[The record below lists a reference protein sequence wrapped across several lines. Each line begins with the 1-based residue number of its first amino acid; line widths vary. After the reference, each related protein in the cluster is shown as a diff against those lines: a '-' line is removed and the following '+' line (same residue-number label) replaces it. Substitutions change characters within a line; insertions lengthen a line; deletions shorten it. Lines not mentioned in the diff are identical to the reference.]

1 MKLCRSLLK
10 RIKFVLAVA
19 LAGGFLVCAT
29 AVAHAHSPVGARS
42 PSENQIVSK
51 MPANISLLVLDEGIG
66 KASDDYIRVWNGSG
80 QNIAAK
86 MSATPAA
93 NGTIMSAPL
102 LSGTPGWYAANWSV
116 QFSDG
121 HISSESMPSWWAFGV
136 GVKTTAAKVARITLP
151 SSFGT
156 DPATSISISGLR
168 VGLRK
173 LSLPIKGNIRGSV
186 QWTLAEPVA
195 ASQLPLKGAQFSW
208 TLANDGKS
216 KTVGTAQGILPAGG
230 KYLVVVSYQPLSL
243 STATTTKT
251 WSGWLTIAP

>member
-1 MKLCRSLLK
+1 MLGSSFIGKL
-10 RIKFVLAVA
+10 KFVTAIA
-19 LAGGFLVCAT
+19 LAGSFLVGAT
-29 AVAHAHSPVGARS
+29 AVAHAHSPVGART
-42 PSENQIVSK
+42 PSENQIVTK
-51 MPANISLLVLDEGIG
+51 MPASISLLVLDEGIG
-66 KASDDYIRVWNGSG
+66 NASDDYIRVWNSNG

-86 MSATPAA
+86 MSAAPATD
-93 NGTIMSAPL
+93 GTIISAPL
-102 LSGTPGWYAANWSV
+102 LSSAPGWYAANWSV

-136 GVKTTAAKVARITLP
+136 GVKTAAAKVSRFTLP

-156 DPATSISISGLR
+156 DSATSITISGLK

-173 LSLPIKGNIRGSV
+173 LSMPIKGNIRGSV

-195 ASQLPLKGAQFSW
+195 ASQTPLKGAQFSW
-208 TLANDGKS
+208 TLTNDGKS

-243 STATTTKT
+243 SSATTTKT
-251 WSGWLTIAP
+251 WSGWVTIAP